1 MREITI
7 KTRKEA
13 GISDEALFELVNE
26 SYRQWIDQGLEAH
39 WLHRTQVDFNK
50 MIHHAAVFVAQD
62 ADTDELL
69 GMHCFRGNK
78 KLGRAFGF
86 YLAVSPRAKRES
98 IASRMLAYEAEQ
110 IRQSGYRYIKETTA
124 TTAEWSVRWHLKNGY
139 RIIGYYHSP
148 NDNFANYV
156 FRKQLIPISFSSLNA
171 IRFILRHPVYA
182 LHSSAAFC
190 RLRFFLAYII
200 THLTKDS
207 HGHDNIL
214 GRAARRI
221 LKK

>member
-1 MREITI
+1 MRDIVI

-39 WLHRTQVDFNK
+39 WLHRTLEDFRK
-50 MIHHAAVFVAQD
+50 MIHHAAIFVAQD
-62 ADTDELL
+62 AEKGELL

-78 KLGRAFGF
+78 KSGRAFGF
-86 YLAVSPRAKRES
+86 YLAISPKAKREGF
-98 IASRMLAYEAEQ
+98 ASRMLAYETER
-110 IRQSGYRYIKETTA
+110 IRQSGYRYIKEATA
-124 TTAEWSVRWHLKNGY
+124 TTADWSVRWHLKNGY

-156 FRKQLIPISFSSLNA
+156 FRKQLIPISFSSSSGIA
-171 IRFILRHPVYA
+171 YILRHPVYA
-182 LHSSAAFC
+182 LYSNATFC
-190 RLRFFLAYII
+190 RLRYYLAYSI

-207 HGHDNIL
+207 HGQDNLL
-214 GRAARRI
+214 GRMVRRI